1 MVKELKEKGL
11 WEEIATLNSVSVNPK
26 LKKNQ
31 YSNKLM
37 DILRMYIYEEEE
49 VNRITMRK
57 IKK

>member
-1 MVKELKEKGL
+1 MGRDS
-11 WEEIATLNSVSVNPK
+11 TLNSVSVNPK